1 MPQNGH
7 ALFLCPAP
15 ERFPCR
21 SIEIRNGKIAP
32 DIGLALQQLDAVA
45 ACGQQRPGLRDQ
57 IFAQRRRI
65 SLVEKPGAAFQPSH
79 HIDSSLRMHCFVIKR
94 IRHGGAYAH
103 LRNARQ
109 RTGPDAVALP
119 HRVKGRTMG
128 IRIVHMRIE
137 QLQWYPSR

>member
-1 MPQNGH
+1 M
-7 ALFLCPAP
+7 
-15 ERFPCR
+15 
-21 SIEIRNGKIAP
+21 GKLRRIS
-32 DIGLALQQLDAVA
+32 G
-45 ACGQQRPGLRDQ
+45 GLRDQ

-103 LRNARQ
+103 LRNTRQ

-119 HRVKGRTMG
+119 HRIKGRTMG